1 MPLLIVE
8 DDEKTARYL
17 RCGLSEEGF
26 VVDHAPDG
34 LRGLD
39 LASTGAYDLIILD
52 VMLPVMDGW
61 GVLTNLEKEGCKTPV
76 LMLTA
81 RDLVE
86 CRVHGLTHGAEDY
99 LIKPF
104 AFAELLARVR
114 NLVRRRQDAAPAVLE
129 VADLRLD
136 PARHQARRGD
146 ALIQLSV
153 KELQL
158 LELLMRK
165 RGQVLSRTYIA
176 EQVWDTAYDRDSNV
190 VDVSIRRLRAKVD
203 DPFPR
208 KLIHTVR
215 GRGYVLRSD
224 VE

>member
-26 VVDHAPDG
+26 VVDHASDG
-34 LRGLD
+34 QRGLD
-39 LASTGAYDLIILD
+39 LASTGEYDLIILD

-81 RDLVE
+81 RDSVE

-114 NLVRRRQDAAPAVLE
+114 NLVRRGHQVAPTVLE

-136 PARHQARRGD
+136 PARHQVRRGD

-165 RGQVLSRTYIA
+165 QGQVLSRTYIA
-176 EQVWDTAYDRDSNV
+176 EQVWDSAYDHDSNV

-224 VE
+224 AE